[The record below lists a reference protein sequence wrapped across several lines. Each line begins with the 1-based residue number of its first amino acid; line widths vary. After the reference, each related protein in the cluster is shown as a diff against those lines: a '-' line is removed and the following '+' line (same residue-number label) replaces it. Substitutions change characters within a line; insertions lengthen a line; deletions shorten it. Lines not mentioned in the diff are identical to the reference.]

1 MHSETFI
8 EMRRIAYLLL
18 LFAFC
23 LPSNVEADSVSNMF
37 IQDEPYLETHVMSK
51 RWTAVSTADGEITEN
66 IIRDSDIV
74 VLVLQ
79 DQAGDGD
86 SIVWRISLGGIS
98 KVIDVRPRD
107 IRSYAFIMTSETLGC
122 WMKRTYGEEL
132 VKCSGGDSWGG
143 GNWEFDGTCSFICE
157 VYSNGNLRGRSQSG
171 NYLLE
176 VLPDYPTVDVL
187 KAWYDEDIQCPVASI
202 KMNYPNADLAYLT
215 VIQYLQQCWDYVEG
229 VIDENSDR
237 YYDVEFAEW
246 GNTLY
251 LTSSNRYG
259 LSSGPQVRILPTD
272 VKTVE
277 KDKPYIAVSGN
288 MVHVQMEGEHRVG
301 VFSVDG
307 RACASSVFTDSYSL
321 ALDKGLYIVRVS
333 NCESNKIFVKSIIV
347 K

>member
-1 MHSETFI
+1 
-8 EMRRIAYLLL
+8 MRRIAYLLL

-51 RWTAVSTADGEITEN
+51 RLTAVPTADGEITEN

-74 VLVLQ
+74 VLVLP

-176 VLPDYPTVDVL
+176 VLSDYPTVDVL
-187 KAWYDEDIQCPVASI
+187 KVWYDEDIQCPVASI

-229 VIDENSDR
+229 VFDENSDR

-307 RACASSVFTDSYSL
+307 RSCASSVFTDSYSL